1 MKMIKF
7 LRLLIVVVSLPILT
21 GCASTYKTMNLN
33 GLNYTSKSVQKD
45 VLLEYKY
52 ELLSKK
58 YKKKELAKGIRL
70 VAVKITNN
78 SAKDLIFGSAI
89 KLVFDDGTSPYIMEN
104 EILYTRLKQNTA
116 SYLWYLLLS
125 PLQLRKTEITGTR
138 IETNS
143 TPIGLLIGP
152 GLALG
157 NMITSSSANEKLK
170 QDLLNYNING
180 TTIKA
185 GKSISGLIGI
195 RSDAYNAINI
205 KVAQQD

>member
-1 MKMIKF
+1 MKF
-7 LRLLIVVVSLPILT
+7 LSLLIVVVSLPILT
-21 GCASTYKTMNLN
+21 GCASTYKPMNLN
-33 GLNYTSKSVQKD
+33 GINYISKNVQKD
-45 VLLEYKY
+45 ILLEYKY

-58 YKKKELAKGIRL
+58 YHKKELSKGVRL

-78 SAKDLIFGSAI
+78 SAKDLIFGSDI

-116 SYLWYLLLS
+116 SYLWYLLLA
-125 PLQLRKTEITGTR
+125 PLQLVKTEMIGTR
-138 IETNS
+138 IETKS
-143 TPIGLLIGP
+143 TPIGLIIGP

-157 NMITSSSANEKLK
+157 NMITSSSANEKLE
-170 QDLLNYNING
+170 QDLLNHNING

-195 RSDAYNAINI
+195 RSDAYNTLNI
-205 KVAQQD
+205 KLE